1 MKGTKRRMGGQ
12 KRKNRKTNKGGVRMK
27 TDIKEA
33 IEHIKRL
40 AELREDQVEELAEVD
55 WEEVEDMDVPEY
67 YIQTI
72 ETGDMKIV
80 IDIEREDDPC
90 DLIRVIFDIHEI
102 TKEVEGIYIIGVVSE
117 LDLYRI
123 FLVMDDLQDNLVRRL
138 VDEVLDT
145 FVGPTL

>member
-1 MKGTKRRMGGQ
+1 
-12 KRKNRKTNKGGVRMK
+12 MK
-27 TDIKEA
+27 TDVMEA
-33 IEHIKRL
+33 VKYVMKL
-40 AELREDQVEELAEVD
+40 AGLREDQVEELAEVD

-80 IDIEREDDPC
+80 IDIERENDPC

-123 FLVMDDLQDNLVRRL
+123 FLVMDDLQDNLARRL

-145 FVGPTL
+145 FERPTL